1 MKKKLNYYLKI
12 IDKIESHR
20 RVNNKNWMDV
30 LRFAYILDPKKTS
43 KIVTKIFQMDKKISD
58 LAKKLTKE

>member
-12 IDKIESHR
+12 IDEIESHR

-30 LRFAYILDPKKTS
+30 LRFAYMLDSKKTS
-43 KIVTKIFQMDKKISD
+43 KIVKKIFQMDKKISD
-58 LAKKLTKE
+58 LAKKLTK

>member
-12 IDKIESHR
+12 IDEIESHR

-58 LAKKLTKE
+58 LAKKLTK